1 MDEDIARIELRR
13 KDKPSLWAVVDLADL
28 ERVLRYRWC
37 SIKIR
42 QRTYA
47 QTTIRRNGGKT
58 HIYLH
63 RYILDAPAGALV
75 DHVDHDGLNNR
86 RSNLRLATPT
96 GNVRNARLRSDN
108 PSGYKGVA
116 QTPSGRW
123 RARIVVKGK
132 RIWLGTHATA
142 EEAARAYDA
151 AARERFG
158 QFACVNFPREDA
170 AA

>member
-1 MDEDIARIELRR
+1 MDEGTARVELRR
-13 KDKPSLWAVVDLADL
+13 RNKPSLWAVVDLADL
-28 ERVLRYRWC
+28 ERVQRYRWH
-37 SIKIR
+37 SVKIR

-63 RYILDAPAGALV
+63 RYILDAPARALV

-86 RSNLRLATPT
+86 RSNLRLATAT

-123 RARIVVKGK
+123 RARIVVEGK
-132 RIWLGTHATA
+132 RIWLGTHVTA
-142 EEAARAYDA
+142 GDAACAYDA
-151 AARERFG
+151 AAREYFG
-158 QFACVNFPREDA
+158 QFACLNFPSESA
-170 AA
+170 A